1 MNKLRSKELKRIA
14 RQNLTGNY
22 QNMMGGFLL
31 IVLISFVIDLPFSML
46 LDTVYATTAQKI
58 MYYVA
63 EILISLIM
71 SVLQIGLIHMHIML
85 INRKPVRATDV
96 FFCIKNHSDRF
107 FGGAILYFVF
117 STIAQAPM
125 IIARIFIGLSYEKIM
140 TDIALI
146 ATSAILMIILSL
158 ALPLYYYVLITDEQL
173 SVFKCLTKAVSL
185 MKGNVLRLIYIELSF
200 IGMFVLGILSLGIGF
215 LWIEPYY
222 QQTITCMY
230 MEITGKLPD
239 PHTDPVFDQY
249 V

>member
-1 MNKLRSKELKRIA
+1 
-14 RQNLTGNY
+14 
-22 QNMMGGFLL
+22 
-31 IVLISFVIDLPFSML
+31 
-46 LDTVYATTAQKI
+46 

-125 IIARIFIGLSYEKIM
+125 IIARIFIGFSYEKIM

-158 ALPLYYYVLITDEQL
+158 TLPLYYYVLITDEQL
-173 SVFKCLTKAVSL
+173 SIFKCLTKAVSL
-185 MKGNVLRLIYIELSF
+185 MKGDVYKRQMQMLPVMPADLKNQISQNLALSEL
-200 IGMFVLGILSLGIGF
+200 
-215 LWIEPYY
+215 
-222 QQTITCMY
+222 
-230 MEITGKLPD
+230 EIQGTE
-239 PHTDPVFDQY
+239 VQMQ
-249 V
+249 VR